1 MSPNP
6 ASMYPNSN
14 PTSASPGSNQVFH
27 YAIQLLALAILLVW
41 SFNILEPFI
50 IPIIW
55 GAVFASSFFP
65 IHEKLTQRFHWK
77 NGLSATFISLV
88 AILILIVPAVFFMLA
103 GAGEIKE
110 LAQSIRDHSLEIP
123 SPNEKVKTWPLVGE
137 RLFAFWTEASTNLT
151 LTLQEHQDQLKPV
164 LLKLIALLRN
174 TAKGVLLL
182 TISIIISGVMLAY
195 EKEESDF
202 ARKFFVK
209 LAGKKGEE
217 MAGVAKQTVQNVVK
231 GILGVAAIQTTFVGI
246 GLVVAGIPFAG
257 LWIILSLILAIVQIG
272 ILPISIGVI
281 IYIWTT
287 GDTVTATI
295 LTIWML
301 VVGLMDNVLKPI
313 LLGKGA
319 SVPMLVV
326 FLGAIGGFIYSGFIG
341 LFTGAI
347 VLTLAYKLADE
358 WLNSPNRYNS

>member
-1 MSPNP
+1 
-6 ASMYPNSN
+6 MYPSSSPSPISSSSN
-14 PTSASPGSNQVFH
+14 LVIH
-27 YAIQLLALAILLVW
+27 YALQLLALAILLVW
-41 SFNILEPFI
+41 CFNILAPFL
-50 IPIIW
+50 IPMLW
-55 GAVFASSFFP
+55 GGVFASSFFP
-65 IHEKLTQRFHWK
+65 IHEKLIGKYGWK
-77 NGLSATFISLV
+77 NWLSATFITLAALAV
-88 AILILIVPAVFFMLA
+88 LIVPAIFFMIA

-110 LAQSIRDHSLEIP
+110 LAENIRDGDLVIP
-123 SPNEKVKTWPLVGE
+123 APNEEIKSWPFVGE
-137 RLFAFWTEASTNLT
+137 KAYAFWTEASINVSLT
-151 LTLQEHQDQLKPV
+151 IREHQDQLKP
-164 LLKLIALLRN
+164 LLLRLVALLRN
-174 TAKGVLLL
+174 TAGGVLSL
-182 TISIIISGVMLAY
+182 TVSIIISGIVLAY

-217 MAGVAKQTVQNVVK
+217 MAGIAKQTVQNVVK
-231 GILGVAAIQTTFVGI
+231 GILGVAAIQTIFVGI
-246 GLVVAGIPFAG
+246 GLLVAGIPFAG

-272 ILPISIGVI
+272 ILPVSIGVI

-319 SVPMLVV
+319 SVPMMVV

-341 LFTGAI
+341 LFTGAV
-347 VLTLAYKLADE
+347 VLTLAYKLGEE
-358 WLNSPNRYNS
+358 WLDSGSAPRS

>member
-1 MSPNP
+1 
-6 ASMYPNSN
+6 MYPNSS
-14 PTSASPGSNQVFH
+14 PTPASSGTNQVVH
-27 YAIQLLALAILLVW
+27 YALQLLALAILLVW
-41 SFNILEPFI
+41 CFNILSPFL
-50 IPIIW
+50 IPMLW

-65 IHEKLTQRFHWK
+65 IHEKLTGKYNWK
-77 NGLSATFISLV
+77 NWLSATFITLV
-88 AILILIVPAVFFMLA
+88 ALAVLIVPAVFFMIA
-103 GAGEIKE
+103 GATEIKE
-110 LAQSIRDHSLEIP
+110 LAESIRDGNLAIP
-123 SPNEKVKTWPLVGE
+123 PPSDQVKAWPLIGGKA
-137 RLFAFWTEASTNLT
+137 FAFWSEASTNLT
-151 LTLQEHQDQLKPV
+151 LTIKEHQDQLKPI
-164 LLKLIALLRN
+164 LLKLVALFKN
-174 TAKGVLLL
+174 TAGGVLLL
-182 TISIIISGVMLAY
+182 MVSIIISGIMLAF

-217 MAGVAKQTVQNVVK
+217 MAGIAKQTVQNVVK

-246 GLVVAGIPFAG
+246 GLLVAGIPFAG
-257 LWIILSLILAIVQIG
+257 IWIILSLILAIVQIG

-319 SVPMLVV
+319 TVPMLVV

-347 VLTLAYKLADE
+347 VLTLAYKLGED
-358 WLNSPNRYNS
+358 WLNTGTAPKS

>member
-1 MSPNP
+1 MYPNP
-6 ASMYPNSN
+6 APSS
-14 PTSASPGSNQVFH
+14 SGSNHVIH
-27 YAIQLLALAILLVW
+27 YALQLLALAILLVW
-41 SFNILEPFI
+41 CFNILTPFL
-50 IPIIW
+50 IPLLW

-65 IHEKLTQRFHWK
+65 IHEKLIGKYGWK
-77 NGLSATFISLV
+77 NSLSATFIT
-88 AILILIVPAVFFMLA
+88 LIALSVLIVPAVFFMIA

-110 LAQSIRDHSLEIP
+110 LAEGIRDGDLKIP
-123 SPNEKVKTWPLVGE
+123 PPNEQIKSWPLIGE
-137 RLFAFWTEASTNLT
+137 RAFAFWTEASTNLT
-151 LTLQEHQDQLKPV
+151 LTIQEHQDQLKPL
-164 LLKLIALLRN
+164 LLKLVALLKN
-174 TAKGVLLL
+174 TAGGVLLL
-182 TISIIISGVMLAY
+182 MISIIISGIMLAY

-202 ARKFFVK
+202 ARKFLVK
-209 LAGKKGEE
+209 LAGRKGED

-246 GLVVAGIPFAG
+246 GLLVADIPFAG

-272 ILPISIGVI
+272 ILPVSIGVI

-287 GDTVTATI
+287 GDSVTATI

-313 LLGKGA
+313 FLGKGA

-347 VLTLAYKLADE
+347 VLTLAYKLGEE
-358 WLNSPNRYNS
+358 WLNSGTQREG